1 MGIKKIYISGK
12 ITDNPNYKADFEAA
26 ELALKIA
33 GFQPVNPAEEHLPD
47 GATWADYMRHDL
59 KLLCDCDAIY
69 MLNGWRES
77 AGARIEHKL
86 ARDLGMEI
94 IYGIKKPVYNAEYRR
109 AQYMKNREETL
120 KKQKEYYDQHREKI
134 LQKQK
139 EYDDQHREEKL
150 KKRKE
155 YYNQHREETLKK
167 RKEYYDQ
174 RREEIKRKA
183 RARYRAKCG
192 LPPLKEGL

>member
-1 MGIKKIYISGK
+1 MKKIYISGK
-12 ITDNPNYKADFEAA
+12 ITDNPNYKAEFEAA

-47 GATWADYMRHDL
+47 GATWADYMRHDI
-59 KLLCDCDAIY
+59 KLLSDCDAIY

-86 ARDLGMEI
+86 AQDLGMGI
-94 IYGIKKPVYNAEYRR
+94 IYEIKKPAYNAEYRR
-109 AQYMKNREETL
+109 AQYMK
-120 KKQKEYYDQHREKI
+120 HREKI

-139 EYDDQHREEKL
+139 EYDDQHREEIN
-150 KKRKE
+150 RKS
-155 YYNQHREETLKK
+155 
-167 RKEYYDQ
+167 
-174 RREEIKRKA
+174 

-192 LPPLKEGL
+192 LKAIKEAKKGKILK

>member
-1 MGIKKIYISGK
+1 MKKIYISGK
-12 ITDNPNYKADFEAA
+12 ITNNANYKADFEAA

-33 GFQPVNPAEEHLPD
+33 GFQPVNPAEEQLPD

-77 AGARIEHKL
+77 AGAKIEHKL
-86 ARDLGMEI
+86 ARDLGIEI
-94 IYGIKKPVYNAEYRR
+94 IYEIKKYNAEYRR

-120 KKQKEYYDQHREKI
+120 KKRKEYYDQHRE
-134 LQKQK
+134 
-139 EYDDQHREEKL
+139 ER
-150 KKRKE
+150 
-155 YYNQHREETLKK
+155 LKK

-174 RREEIKRKA
+174 HREEIKRKA

-192 LPPLKEGL
+192 LKPIKEAE

>member
-1 MGIKKIYISGK
+1 MKKIYISGK
-12 ITDNPNYKADFEAA
+12 ITDNPNYKAEFEAA

-33 GFQPVNPAEEHLPD
+33 GFQPVNPAEEHLSD
-47 GATWADYMRHDL
+47 GATRADYMRHDL

-77 AGARIEHKL
+77 AGAKIEHKL

-109 AQYMKNREETL
+109 EQYIKNREKIL
-120 KKQKEYYDQHREKI
+120 QKQKEYCDQHREEI

-139 EYDDQHREEKL
+139 EYDDQHREK
-150 KKRKE
+150 
-155 YYNQHREETLKK
+155 
-167 RKEYYDQ
+167 
-174 RREEIKRKA
+174 IKRKA

-192 LPPLKEGL
+192 LKPIKEAENERY

>member
-1 MGIKKIYISGK
+1 MKKIYISGK

-33 GFQPVNPAEEHLPD
+33 GCQPVNPAEEHLPD
-47 GATWADYMRHDL
+47 GATWADYMRQDI

-77 AGARIEHKL
+77 AGAKIEHKL

-94 IYGIKKPVYNAEYRR
+94 IYEIK
-109 AQYMKNREETL
+109 
-120 KKQKEYYDQHREKI
+120 
-134 LQKQK
+134 KQK
-139 EYDDQHREEKL
+139 EYDDQ
-150 KKRKE
+150 
-155 YYNQHREETLKK
+155 Y
-167 RKEYYDQ
+167 
-174 RREEIKRKA
+174 REEINRKA

-192 LPPLKEGL
+192 LKAIKEAKK

>member
-1 MGIKKIYISGK
+1 MKVYISGK
-12 ITDNPNYKADFEAA
+12 ITDNPNYTADFEAA
-26 ELALKIA
+26 ESALKIA

-47 GATWADYMRHDL
+47 GATWADYMRHDI

-86 ARDLGMEI
+86 AQELGIEI
-94 IYGIKKPVYNAEYRR
+94 IYERKEPAYNSEYRR
-109 AQYMKNREETL
+109 AQYIK
-120 KKQKEYYDQHREKI
+120 HREKI

-139 EYDDQHREEKL
+139 EYDDQHREEILQK
-150 KKRKE
+150 
-155 YYNQHREETLKK
+155 Q
-167 RKEYYDQ
+167 KEYYDQ
-174 RREEIKRKA
+174 HREEILQKQKEYDDQHREEINRKA

-192 LPPLKEGL
+192 LKPIKEAAE

>member
-1 MGIKKIYISGK
+1 MGMKKIYISGK
-12 ITDNPNYKADFEAA
+12 ITDNPNYTADFEAA

-33 GFQPVNPAEEHLPD
+33 GFQPVNPAEERLPD
-47 GATWADYMRHDL
+47 GATWADYMRQDL

-77 AGARIEHKL
+77 VGAKIEHKL
-86 ARDLGMEI
+86 ARDLGIEI
-94 IYGIKKPVYNAEYRR
+94 IYERKTVNNAEYRR
-109 AQYMKNREETL
+109 AQYMKN
-120 KKQKEYYDQHREKI
+120 REKI

-167 RKEYYDQ
+167 QKEYYDQ

>member
-1 MGIKKIYISGK
+1 MKKIYISGK
-12 ITDNPNYKADFEAA
+12 ITNNANYKADFEAA

-47 GATWADYMRHDL
+47 GATWADYMRHDI

-77 AGARIEHKL
+77 AGAKIEHKL
-86 ARDLGMEI
+86 ARALGIEI
-94 IYGIKKPVYNAEYRR
+94 IYERKKPAYNAEYRR

-120 KKQKEYYDQHREKI
+120 KKRKEYYDQHRE
-134 LQKQK
+134 
-139 EYDDQHREEKL
+139 ER
-150 KKRKE
+150 
-155 YYNQHREETLKK
+155 LKK

-174 RREEIKRKA
+174 HREEIKRKA

-192 LPPLKEGL
+192 LKPIKEA